1 MNAIQ
6 TQPDFAHTETFS
18 NFFLVTDEYNET
30 VTGRITQ
37 SGKCVGLVLDKP
49 TYKIWVK
56 TWGAIVRERGARLR
70 FITEILQFEV
80 KDT

>member
-1 MNAIQ
+1 VNAIQ

-30 VTGRITQ
+30 VTGRIAQ

-56 TWGAIVRERGARLR
+56 TWGAIVREREARLR
-70 FITEILQFEV
+70 FIAEILQF
-80 KDT
+80 